1 MKTSL
6 IIIGG
11 FLLGCVAGRAGW
23 LPDAFAADSL
33 SRWALYVLMFLV
45 GMSIGADRR
54 LGGIV
59 RSLRPRLL
67 LVPAATI
74 IGTIL
79 GALLA
84 SLAVSRW
91 SAAECVAVGSGMGYY
106 SLSSILITQLKTATI
121 GAAAAAEL
129 GTVAL
134 TANLTR
140 ELFTLLAAPL
150 LARWAGP
157 LGPINSAG
165 ATSLDSALPV
175 IVLSSGSAFAVVS
188 IFHGIVMEFSIPLL
202 VSLFCAL

>member
-6 IIIGG
+6 VIIGG
-11 FLLGCVAGRAGW
+11 FLLGCVAGREGW
-23 LPDAFAADSL
+23 LPDALAADTL

-54 LGGIV
+54 LGEIV

-74 IGTIL
+74 AGTL
-79 GALLA
+79 SGALLA
-84 SLAVSRW
+84 SLAVGRW
-91 SAAECVAVGSGMGYY
+91 SAAECLAVGSGMGYY

-134 TANLTR
+134 AANLVR

-157 LGPINSAG
+157 LGPINAAG

-175 IVLSSGSAFAVVS
+175 IILSSGSAFAVVS